1 MKTVRSS
8 QPCLLM
14 NFVLN
19 SAKHKFF
26 FHVSIVKQIFYV
38 SLFNVR
44 NYPPEVRNIQRRKAE
59 LNITLRR
66 MNNFDIKQ
74 KVVCNIYFT
83 ICSKHPTK
91 SRWMLTRGRIFW
103 WQHNYLFLKKI
114 SWNSDFELFVDIN
127 CRYHFFVKSLN
138 H

>member
-26 FHVSIVKQIFYV
+26 FHVSIVKQIFYAF
-38 SLFNVR
+38 LFNVR

-91 SRWMLTRGRIFW
+91 SR
-103 WQHNYLFLKKI
+103 
-114 SWNSDFELFVDIN
+114 
-127 CRYHFFVKSLN
+127 
-138 H
+138 